1 MKKIDPGH
9 VLQKRLPGIRFSTWG
24 FPRDY
29 FPAAKNLLERKGSLY
44 LRRAAHSVSS
54 MSQQVVAMGWEKP
67 LLTWAVHS
75 SGQSVITTLMKLSEK
90 PDELVSLI
98 S

>member
-44 LRRAAHSVSS
+44 LCRSFRFLHEPTGGSNGLGKAPADVGCAF
-54 MSQQVVAMGWEKP
+54 QWPECDNDFNEAFREAG
-67 LLTWAVHS
+67 
-75 SGQSVITTLMKLSEK
+75 
-90 PDELVSLI
+90 
-98 S
+98 